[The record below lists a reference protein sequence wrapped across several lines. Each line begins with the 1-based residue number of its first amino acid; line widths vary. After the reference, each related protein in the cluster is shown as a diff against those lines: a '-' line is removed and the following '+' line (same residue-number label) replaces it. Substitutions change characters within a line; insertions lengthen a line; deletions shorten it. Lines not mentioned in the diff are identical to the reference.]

1 MYPVDSAIHC
11 LNNWSQ
17 KAIGS
22 TSVEYSAFFSEP
34 PASLTEKKKKF
45 SIITTLRAESLWS
58 FDLSMKALLGT
69 QVIMNWS
76 SQLARKKTVNEADF
90 DI

>member
-1 MYPVDSAIHC
+1 MYNPVDSAIHC

-22 TSVEYSAFFSEP
+22 TSVEYSAFFPSH
-34 PASLTEKKKKF
+34 LRRWLKTF

-76 SQLARKKTVNEADF
+76 SQLARKKTVNETDF

>member
-1 MYPVDSAIHC
+1 MYNPVDSAIHC

-34 PASLTEKKKKF
+34 PAWLTEKNNNYPASRVAVIFRLIHESSAGNSSNHELIKSVSKK
-45 SIITTLRAESLWS
+45 E
-58 FDLSMKALLGT
+58 
-69 QVIMNWS
+69 N
-76 SQLARKKTVNEADF
+76 RK
-90 DI
+90 

>member
-1 MYPVDSAIHC
+1 MYNPVDSAIHC

-34 PASLTEKKKKF
+34 PASLTENF
-45 SIITTLRAESLWS
+45 LDNNYPASRVAVIFRLIHESS
-58 FDLSMKALLGT
+58 AGK
-69 QVIMNWS
+69 S
-76 SQLARKKTVNEADF
+76 SNHELIKSVSQKENRK
-90 DI
+90 

>member
-1 MYPVDSAIHC
+1 MYNPVDSAIHC

-34 PASLTEKKKKF
+34 PVSLTEKKNFFLDNNYPASRVAVIFRLIHESSAGNSSNHELIKSVSKK
-45 SIITTLRAESLWS
+45 E
-58 FDLSMKALLGT
+58 
-69 QVIMNWS
+69 N
-76 SQLARKKTVNEADF
+76 RK
-90 DI
+90 